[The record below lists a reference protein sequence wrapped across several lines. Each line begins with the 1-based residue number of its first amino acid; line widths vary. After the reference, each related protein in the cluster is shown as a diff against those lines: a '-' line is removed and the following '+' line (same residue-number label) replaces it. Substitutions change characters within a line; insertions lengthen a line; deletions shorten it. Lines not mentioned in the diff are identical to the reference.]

1 MQMPAKR
8 SLSGT
13 EVPSV
18 RSIDLFAILKF
29 MHDNKI
35 TDDVDSKTI
44 ANIEKL
50 SMKLVSNAALVNPP
64 IIVDAVRYRVPMI
77 NFFKQFKVRI

>member
-35 TDDVDSKTI
+35 TDDVDLKTI
-44 ANIEKL
+44 E
-50 SMKLVSNAALVNPP
+50 
-64 IIVDAVRYRVPMI
+64 
-77 NFFKQFKVRI
+77 